1 MIGKPFHGAY
11 GKRRVL
17 LTGHTGFKGS
27 WLAIWLK
34 ELGAEV
40 IGYALDPP
48 SHPSI
53 FATTG
58 LADMII
64 HEYGDVRDLDHLL
77 EIFTR
82 YKPEMVFHLAAQ
94 ALVHASYDD
103 PKKTFDTNIGG
114 TVNVLEA
121 VRKTDSVR
129 ILVNITSDKCY
140 ENLEWVWGYREN
152 DPMGGHDPYSA
163 SKGGA
168 ELVFAAYLRSFF
180 SQDKSPD
187 AVKIKSKTA
196 SPARTEENLTK
207 GDKMIGAASCR
218 AGNAIGGGDW
228 GKNRLLPDCVRALTT
243 KEAIGIRNPHAIRP
257 WQHVLE
263 LLSGY
268 LWLGACLWEDPEKY
282 CGGWNFGP
290 PHAAHVTVGEVVNH
304 FVQSWGS
311 GAWQDLSEP
320 GAVHE
325 AATLRLCCDKA
336 ATYLGWRNVL
346 SLEQAI
352 AMTVDW
358 YKMFYKGELQ
368 ESVYGF
374 CGEQISAYVKMAEK
388 QKIVWAGQVES

>member
-1 MIGKPFHGAY
+1 MAIMIFNESYK
-11 GKRRVL
+11 KRRVL
-17 LTGHTGFKGS
+17 VTGHTGFKGA

-53 FATTG
+53 FAATG
-58 LADMII
+58 LADKII
-64 HEYGDVRDLDHLL
+64 HEHGDIRDLDHLL
-77 EIFTR
+77 DVFARYEPEI
-82 YKPEMVFHLAAQ
+82 VFHLAAQ
-94 ALVHASYDD
+94 ALVRASYDD
-103 PKKTFDTNIGG
+103 PKTTFDTNIGG

-121 VRKTDSVR
+121 VRKTASVR
-129 ILVNITSDKCY
+129 VLVNITSDKCY
-140 ENLEWVWGYREN
+140 ENQEWVWGYREN
-152 DPMGGHDPYSA
+152 DPMGGRDPYSA

-196 SPARTEENLTK
+196 SPARTKENLIK
-207 GDKMIGAASCR
+207 GDRMIGAASCR

-228 GKNRLLPDCVRALTT
+228 GRDRLLPDCVRALATG
-243 KEAIGIRNPHAIRP
+243 ENIGIRNPHAIRP
-257 WQHVLE
+257 WQHVLD

-282 CGGWNFGP
+282 SGGWNFGP
-290 PHAAHVTVGEVVNH
+290 PNETHVTVGEVVNSLIK
-304 FVQSWGS
+304 VWGA
-311 GAWQDLSEP
+311 GQWQDMSVT

-325 AATLRLCCDKA
+325 AATLKLCCDKA

-352 AMTVDW
+352 AMTADW
-358 YKMFYKGELQ
+358 YKMFYGGAAQ

-374 CGEQISAYVKMAEK
+374 CGEQISAYVKMAKK
-388 QKIVWAGQVES
+388 QKVVWAGQFEA

>member
-1 MIGKPFHGAY
+1 MIGKLFDGAY

-17 LTGHTGFKGS
+17 VTGHTGFKGS

-53 FATTG
+53 FAAIG
-58 LADMII
+58 LADKII
-64 HEYGDVRDLDHLL
+64 HEYGDVRDLDHLSDV
-77 EIFTR
+77 FAR

-94 ALVHASYDD
+94 ALVRASYED

-121 VRKTDSVR
+121 VRNTDNVR
-129 ILVNITSDKCY
+129 VLVNITSDKCY
-140 ENLEWVWGYREN
+140 ENREWVWGYREN

-168 ELVFAAYLRSFF
+168 ELVFATYLRSFF
-180 SQDKSPD
+180 SQKRSTDTVKKNVKS
-187 AVKIKSKTA
+187 V
-196 SPARTEENLTK
+196 SPAVIEENFTGESGLL
-207 GDKMIGAASCR
+207 GAASCR

-228 GKNRLLPDCVRALTT
+228 GKDRLLPDCVRALTT
-243 KEAIGIRNPHAIRP
+243 GEAIGIRNPHAIRP

-282 CGGWNFGP
+282 SGGWNFGP
-290 PHAAHVTVGEVVNH
+290 PHAAHVTVGEVVNR

-346 SLEQAI
+346 SIEQAI
-352 AMTVDW
+352 DMTAAW
-358 YKMFYKGELQ
+358 YKRFYINQ
-368 ESVYGF
+368 ENSRLYEF
-374 CGEQISAYVKMAEK
+374 CIEQIRNYTDFAASNNLSWT
-388 QKIVWAGQVES
+388 I